1 MVKSIKTIL
10 HYFDR
15 AIGSDALSEAQRKQ
29 LTAAQIQTILEMVPG
44 MTIGA
49 VFVGSLLVYLSAYV
63 GKLDYML
70 VWAAALAVTQVAGLR
85 TWAKT
90 RSAPVRRFAG
100 RRAVYHACAHAGL
113 IGILWGMAPLILY
126 PGAPA
131 AVQILVGIA
140 MTGVLCGS
148 GFALAAMPQAVA
160 TFLVPAYLGT
170 MTGIFINTDPVI
182 SFAVAFLLTGFL
194 LMMPIITIRY
204 ARNFTMHVSTEV
216 AMREQK
222 DVISLFLKEFE
233 DNASDWL
240 WEIDAEGRF
249 EHISEC
255 FSQVTSKA
263 PSEIAAVTFREL
275 LDTLAAIESPNYPLL
290 LAAMD
295 KKEAFRELEIAVK
308 SGTGTE
314 WWRLTGKPTYDDLGN
329 YTGYIGIGS
338 NVTMEKKAELHI
350 SMLAH
355 SDVLTGLMNR
365 AKFTEKLNT
374 SISRLERYGTPFT
387 VLFLDLDRFKLV
399 NDTRGHPIGDKL
411 LASVAH
417 RIRNVVRETDSVAR
431 LGGDEF
437 AVIVHESADA
447 VFAAKLAARLIS
459 ETSEPYIIDGDS
471 FRIGMSVG
479 IAIAPINGTRPDQI
493 LRNADLALYRSKQD
507 GRGVFRFFESQMDSE
522 VRERR
527 TLEVEMRQA
536 LDNNEFVL
544 HYQPLVSSETG
555 EPTGMEALIRW
566 NHPIRGFIPP
576 AEFIPIA
583 EQSNLIQEIGDWT
596 IREACRAAADWPDN
610 VVVAVNLS
618 VPHFVRSD
626 IATIAADALEESG
639 LSAERLELEITE
651 SLLIDNTD
659 DVLGKLRK
667 IKDIGVTIAMD
678 DFGTGYSSL
687 SYLLKF
693 PFDKI
698 KIDRSFVTAS
708 SHDEVAKAILRMIS
722 SLGDSLGM
730 RITAEGVETKEQ
742 VEFLRS
748 IACHQLQGF
757 YFAKPLTP
765 EELAGFFLT
774 RFASRHSGLGAAN
787 ADGETG
793 NETTLAS

>member
-1 MVKSIKTIL
+1 MSGSLKFIL
-10 HYFDR
+10 RWFDR
-15 AIGSDALSEAQRKQ
+15 AIGTDALGETQRKQ
-29 LTAAQIQTILEMVPG
+29 LIAAQFQTILEMVPG
-44 MTIGA
+44 MTIGV
-49 VFVGSLLVYLSAYV
+49 VFVGALFLHLSMITGTFSYMVLWASALSLVQGMSVRAWLKSRKAE
-63 GKLDYML
+63 
-70 VWAAALAVTQVAGLR
+70 Q
-85 TWAKT
+85 
-90 RSAPVRRFAG
+90 RRFAG
-100 RRAVYHACAHAGL
+100 RKAVHRACIHAGVA
-113 IGILWGMAPLILY
+113 GVLWGVVPLFMF
-126 PGAPA
+126 PDASSQ
-131 AVQILVGIA
+131 VQTLVGIA
-140 MTGVLCGS
+140 MTGVLCGA
-148 GFALAAMPQAVA
+148 GFALAAMPQATL
-160 TFLVPAYLGT
+160 TFMVPAYLGT
-170 MTGIFINTDPVI
+170 LASVLINSDPLVSVTI
-182 SFAVAFLLTGFL
+182 AFLLTAFVM
-194 LMMPIITIRY
+194 MMPIITMRY
-204 ARNFTMHVSTEV
+204 ARNFAMHVSTEV

-240 WEIDAEGRF
+240 WEIDAKGRF
-249 EHISEC
+249 EHISER
-255 FSQVTSKA
+255 FSQVVGRA
-263 PSEIAAVTFREL
+263 PSTIAKATFIDLLEEL
-275 LDTLAAIESPNYPLL
+275 GAQECPNYSTLRE
-290 LAAMD
+290 AMD
-295 KKEAFRELEIAVK
+295 DKNAFRELEISVNVGD
-308 SGTGTE
+308 STD
-314 WWRLTGKPTYDDLGN
+314 WWRLSGKPTYDDLGN

-338 NVTMEKKAELHI
+338 NVTTEKKAEMRI

-365 AKFTEKLNT
+365 AKFTEKLNH

-387 VLFLDLDRFKLV
+387 VLYLDLDRFKLV
-399 NDTRGHPIGDKL
+399 NDTRGHPVGDKL

-417 RIRNVVRETDSVAR
+417 RIRSVVRETDSVAR

-437 AVIVHESADA
+437 AIIIHESADA
-447 VFAAKLAARLIS
+447 VFAAKLAARLIA
-459 ETSEPYIIDGDS
+459 EASEPYVIDGET

-536 LDNNEFVL
+536 LENNEFVL

-566 NHPIRGFIPP
+566 NHPIRGNINPS
-576 AEFIPIA
+576 EFIPIA

-596 IREACRAAADWPDN
+596 IREACRAASQWPDN

-618 VPHFVRSD
+618 VPHFLRSD
-626 IATIAADALEESG
+626 IATVAAAALEETD
-639 LSAERLELEITE
+639 LPAERLELEITE

-659 DVLGKLRK
+659 EVLDRLRK
-667 IKDIGVTIAMD
+667 IKEIGVTIAMD

-698 KIDRSFVTAS
+698 KIDRSFVEAS
-708 SHDEVAKAILRMIS
+708 SNDEVAKAILRMIS
-722 SLGDSLGM
+722 ALGDTLGI
-730 RITAEGVETKEQ
+730 RITAEGVETREQ

-757 YFAKPLTP
+757 FFAKPLTP
-765 EELAGFFLT
+765 EDLPAFFLGE
-774 RFASRHSGLGAAN
+774 FAAYN
-787 ADGETG
+787 QDGD
-793 NETTLAS
+793 NPQVTTNDLDRVQASA